1 MQIKKN
7 KPGESNQRNK
17 ARPAGARSRK
27 RTPPRTTPGAAFAA
41 PSRDNPDRGAAPQEA
56 AGGED
61 PAESL
66 RRGGGGNAAEV
77 PPGRGFGPGC
87 SSGWGP
93 LSAARS
99 RCPLSAVE
107 PGPRCSSAPPIRTPP
122 PLLPP
127 PSSGAQ
133 LLPPRPFCC

>member
-66 RRGGGGNAAEV
+66 RRGWGGGERSGGAPGAGVRAGLQQRVGAAL
-77 PPGRGFGPGC
+77 RR
-87 SSGWGP
+87 S
-93 LSAARS
+93 LSV
-99 RCPLSAVE
+99 SA
-107 PGPRCSSAPPIRTPP
+107 
-122 PLLPP
+122 
-127 PSSGAQ
+127 Q
-133 LLPPRPFCC
+133 CC